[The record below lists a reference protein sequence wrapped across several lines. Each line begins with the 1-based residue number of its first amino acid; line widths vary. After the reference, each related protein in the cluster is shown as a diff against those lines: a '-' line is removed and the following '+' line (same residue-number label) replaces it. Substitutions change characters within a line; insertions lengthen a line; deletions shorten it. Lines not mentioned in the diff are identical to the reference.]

1 MLQSFIREYKCI
13 KQKSVVKSESTEA
26 VGHASITV
34 QNKSDTENEQKH
46 RASCDLTQ
54 TEVSANAFFFFKI
67 KTDSVVIANVKGKS
81 GMNVNRLVECNPL

>member
-34 QNKSDTENEQKH
+34 QNKSDTENEQKP

-54 TEVSANAFFFFKI
+54 TEVSANAFFFFQNKNGFCSYSECEGKI
-67 KTDSVVIANVKGKS
+67 RYEREQIG
-81 GMNVNRLVECNPL
+81 